1 MQDKYTYPFYP
12 IKGKV
17 YPVEKELRIDLA
29 SEGVPDQATE
39 VIVYVKVSVRLRT
52 ELPESRY
59 APPPFLQF
67 VGLMSGLLGLLHP
80 EVELIVST
88 NSPNGVIERKVYCR
102 GGEKV
107 QSCNSDNIS
116 LPVARNGDRIVR
128 IFFKNQYA
136 GLAVAS
142 VQIVGYYRK

>member
-1 MQDKYTYPFYP
+1 M
-12 IKGKV
+12 

-39 VIVYVKVSVRLRT
+39 VIVYVTISVRLLT
-52 ELPESRY
+52 ELQKSRD
-59 APPPFLQF
+59 ASSTLQTLELIF
-67 VGLMSGLLGLLHP
+67 SAQLNR
-80 EVELIVST
+80 EVDHELIVST

-102 GGEKV
+102 GSEKV

-116 LPVARNGDRIVR
+116 LPVACNGDRIVR
-128 IFFKNQYA
+128 IFFKDQRK

>member
-1 MQDKYTYPFYP
+1 M
-12 IKGKV
+12 

-39 VIVYVKVSVRLRT
+39 VIVYVKISVRLRT
-52 ELPESRY
+52 ELPESRHAY
-59 APPPFLQF
+59 LPFETLAWAF
-67 VGLMSGLLGLLHP
+67 SRFLRH

-102 GGEKV
+102 GDEKA

-116 LPVARNGDRIVR
+116 LPVACNGDRIVR
-128 IFFKNQYA
+128 TFFKNQYQ

-142 VQIVGYYRK
+142 VQIVGYFRKW

>member
-1 MQDKYTYPFYP
+1 MQDEYTYPFYP

-39 VIVYVKVSVRLRT
+39 VIVYVTISVRLLT
-52 ELPESRY
+52 ELQKSRD
-59 APPPFLQF
+59 ASSRFQTLALVLSAQF
-67 VGLMSGLLGLLHP
+67 HR

-102 GGEKV
+102 GSEKV

-116 LPVARNGDRIVR
+116 LPVACNGDRIVR
-128 IFFKNQYA
+128 IFFKDQRK